1 MLEGII
7 EFWNA
12 LKPKVEQTVSEKT
25 GNCLRVERFDVVAA
39 PSDGKIS
46 VRQPYGRTISI
57 PYTEAVSTAKAVEW
71 SRRYKRFAPCPENR
85 LIQPRSSL
93 CEL

>member
-12 LKPKVEQTVSEKT
+12 LKPKVDQAVTERT
-25 GNCLRVERFDVVAA
+25 GNCLRVDRFDVVAA
-39 PSDGKIS
+39 PSNGKIS

-57 PYTEAVSTAKAVEW
+57 PYCKEVATATAGDTVLVIWWGSLSTGKAW
-71 SRRYKRFAPCPENR
+71 CFGDGPK
-85 LIQPRSSL
+85 
-93 CEL
+93 

>member
-12 LKPKVEQTVSEKT
+12 LRPKVDQTVNEKT
-25 GNCLRVERFDVVAA
+25 GNCLRVDRFDVVAA

-46 VRQPYGRTISI
+46 VRQPYGSTISI
-57 PYTEAVSTAKAVEW
+57 PYSEEVAAAKAGDTVLVLWWGSLSTAKAW
-71 SRRYKRFAPCPENR
+71 CFGDGPK
-85 LIQPRSSL
+85 
-93 CEL
+93 

>member
-12 LKPKVEQTVSEKT
+12 LKPKVDQAVNEKT
-25 GNCLRVERFDVVAA
+25 GNCLRVDRFDVAAA
-39 PSDGKIS
+39 PSNGKIS

-57 PYTEAVSTAKAVEW
+57 PYCEEVAAAKAGDTVLVIW
-71 SRRYKRFAPCPENR
+71 WG
-85 LIQPRSSL
+85 SL
-93 CEL
+93 STGKAWCFGDGPK